1 MGRRKR
7 RIRTFSIGIYIGR
20 HDLDIAAWFNLL
32 RTETSMSP
40 AKWIHALLAADR
52 MGIELDIG
60 AVQGSVPPKA
70 ATPPPTINNLPQS
83 GLTRPRSVN
92 FGSGLTTPASQE
104 TKSKTNNRINPPGF
118 RSGWMVKGPDGSYI
132 YGSVISITISTPE
145 TIELINGVW
154 KNNRE
159 FSSYLKALI
168 RKYLK
173 KESQARP
180 PADAEYIRVRDAY
193 LLYVANHQY
202 DSRDMFLYKKPLE
215 KPLKV
220 AQVLKKNKQL
230 QEEAAETLAPPR
242 REPQSEQKAMPQSP
256 STPEPESAS
265 EGAERPA
272 EAIQKN
278 PTGKNPLLGYVRK

>member
-1 MGRRKR
+1 
-7 RIRTFSIGIYIGR
+7 
-20 HDLDIAAWFNLL
+20 
-32 RTETSMSP
+32 MSP

-60 AVQGSVPPKA
+60 AVQGSAPPKA

-83 GLTRPRSVN
+83 ELTRPRSVN

-104 TKSKTNNRINPPGF
+104 TKNKTNDRINPPGF

-132 YGSVISITISTPE
+132 YGSVVSITISTPE

-173 KESQARP
+173 KESQPRP
-180 PADAEYIRVRDAY
+180 PADAEYVRVRDAY

-220 AQVLKKNKQL
+220 AQVLKKNKQR

-256 STPEPESAS
+256 STQEPESAS

-272 EAIQKN
+272 EAIQKK